1 MSPDGEF
8 GSKSFPEVP
17 QKLEV
22 KPEMKPS
29 ISPKSESMGLEGIIV
44 NMPQVI
50 EKVISWPQ
58 QYAYVHY
65 YICYLIENL
74 YYNPDFNGNGWDLF
88 WHGFGT
94 HHAIREGG
102 ESSCESGHN
111 NRVRNG

>member
-50 EKVISWPQ
+50 EKVIS
-58 QYAYVHY
+58 
-65 YICYLIENL
+65 
-74 YYNPDFNGNGWDLF
+74 
-88 WHGFGT
+88 
-94 HHAIREGG
+94 
-102 ESSCESGHN
+102 
-111 NRVRNG
+111 